1 LSPVAVKITDTRASH
16 CFESVRCDRA
26 TFVGVVAELEGQ
38 VVGDAPYHDGYETDR
53 GRRLVP
59 LIDL

>member
-1 LSPVAVKITDTRASH
+1 
-16 CFESVRCDRA
+16 
-26 TFVGVVAELEGQ
+26 VGVVAELEGQ